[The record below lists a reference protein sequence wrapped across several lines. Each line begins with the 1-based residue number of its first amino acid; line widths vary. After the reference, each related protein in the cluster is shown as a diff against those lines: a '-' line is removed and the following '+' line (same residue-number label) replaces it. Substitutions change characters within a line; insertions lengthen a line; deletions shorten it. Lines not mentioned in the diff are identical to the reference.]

1 MPDIMNCEIC
11 RGADLSTNTPHAPRW
26 KLIAAPRRK
35 LIAAPRRKLIT
46 PKFTRRDFYTMPPK
60 KDKKERKKR
69 HRWSV

>member
-35 LIAAPRRKLIT
+35 LIT

-60 KDKKERKKR
+60 KDKKERKKG